1 MQKTALVTGVT
12 GQDGAYLSQ
21 CLLERGYRVVGTQRM
36 CSPPNKARLSYLGI
50 EEHVEYVAMDL
61 LDLKNV
67 LSVVEEVQPDEIY
80 NLAAQSFVGLSFE
93 QPVYTADVDALG
105 VTRLLEAI
113 RIVNS
118 KIKFYQAS
126 TSEMFGCARHAPQ
139 NENTPFCPRNPYGVA
154 KLYAH
159 WITTNYRNIY
169 GIHAASGILF
179 NHESPLR
186 GREFVTRKITSQLA
200 LIKHGRQGELALGNI
215 DAQRDWGFAGD
226 YVDGMWRML
235 QSDKPSSYI
244 LATGQTHSV
253 REFAE
258 IAAAELGFDLVWE
271 GIGVN
276 ERGLDRKSSK
286 TIITIDREFYRPA
299 EIETL
304 VGSPHEAE
312 QGLGWKREVSFTE
325 LVSMMAHADDKN
337 ARDDIHAF

>member
-12 GQDGAYLSQ
+12 GQDGAYLSRF
-21 CLLERGYRVVGTQRM
+21 LLERGYRVVGAQRV
-36 CSPPNKARLSYLGI
+36 SSSSSKARLAYLGI
-50 EEHVEYVAMDL
+50 EEHIDYVAMDL
-61 LDLKNV
+61 LELKNV
-67 LSVVEEVQPDEIY
+67 LRVVEDVQPDEIY

-113 RIVNS
+113 RIVNP

-126 TSEMFGCARHAPQ
+126 TSEMFGCAAHAPQ
-139 NENTPFCPRNPYGVA
+139 TENTAFSPRNPYGVA

-169 GIHAASGILF
+169 GIHAVSGILF

-200 LIKHGRQGELALGNI
+200 LIKHGRQQELALGNV

-235 QSDKPSSYI
+235 QSDKASSYV

-258 IAAAELGFDLVWE
+258 IAAAELGFDLVWK
-271 GIGVN
+271 GKGVD
-276 ERGLDRKSSK
+276 ERGIDRKSGK
-286 TIITIDREFYRPA
+286 TIITIDPDFYRPA

-304 VGSPHEAE
+304 VGSPREAE
-312 QGLGWKREVSFTE
+312 TALGWKREVSFAQ
-325 LVSMMAHADDKN
+325 LVSMMAHADDKH
-337 ARDDIHAF
+337 ALDDIQAF